1 MKRRTLFVLLVT
13 WLAAC
18 GTGET
23 LQPEPTSPASP
34 VPSATPKAIPI
45 LVPTTGTTVTATLS
59 PPTASAT
66 TALPT
71 TTPAPPTLI
80 LFGQIGGA
88 TRAVAVQGD
97 YAYLNVGPRLVI
109 LDVADPT
116 RPVVAGQSA
125 VLPGF
130 ESLALA
136 GDPST
141 DFAKHPPEGAPAEPP
156 ALPGTCVQ
164 GKCVTAGASGTGQ
177 TCAYVAAGEGGVRI
191 LDVSNPTAPVEV
203 GFYATPGPA
212 WSITVV
218 GDPSADFAKHP
229 PEGTPAEPPA
239 LPGTCVQGKCVTAGA
254 SGAGPVY
261 AYVAAGDGLHVL
273 DVSDPSAPVKIGFYP
288 TPDAALDVAIVGNT
302 AYVAEVYSETDD
314 PRERGGLRILD
325 LSDPAQPNEIGFY
338 PMNPSQADEFERPN
352 APRGAR
358 GVAVAGDPS
367 AGSGPVYVYL
377 TYRTFK
383 RGGLRVVD
391 VSDPAHPSQVGDFQD
406 YVYYVSD
413 VAVAGNIAYV
423 ATGVN
428 MGLLVLDLSDPAGPV
443 VLADEVP
450 GAARGVATVEDR
462 LFIADEFGGLHIADI
477 SDPAHAVEVGFYDAL
492 GDARQVT
499 VAGDR
504 AYVTDGLRDLW
515 LVEVSDPA
523 HPVPL
528 GAYTAPGSIEAIAL
542 AGNILY
548 VAAETTGLQ
557 AVDVSD
563 PRHPTLIG
571 AYATPGLAH
580 GVAVARGHAYVA
592 DGKLHVLDV
601 ANPAAPILVNV
612 LEPAARVEDVV
623 IAGDTAYL
631 TNDRLHIL
639 DLSDVAQPVEVGL
652 YEAPGII
659 SDWIV
664 AGGHIYVIVSGDLYI
679 VNVSDPTHPI
689 EVGFFEAPGYVSG
702 VAVSQNYAYL
712 VGESRLYAIDI
723 SNPATPTEIMSYD
736 ALTIGGDVAATGD
749 YVFVADGSG
758 GLVIFRNRSTHEP

>member
-34 VPSATPKAIPI
+34 VPSATPTAIPI
-45 LVPTTGTTVTATLS
+45 LAPTTGTTVTATLS

-66 TALPT
+66 TVLPT
-71 TTPAPPTLI
+71 TTPAPPTLV
-80 LFGQIGGA
+80 LFGQTGGA

-141 DFAKHPPEGAPAEPP
+141 DS
-156 ALPGTCVQ
+156 
-164 GKCVTAGASGTGQ
+164 ASASRAQ
-177 TCAYVAAGEGGVRI
+177 RRI
-191 LDVSNPTAPVEV
+191 
-203 GFYATPGPA
+203 
-212 WSITVV
+212 
-218 GDPSADFAKHP
+218 AKHP

-261 AYVAAGDGLHVL
+261 ACVAAGDGLHVL

-314 PRERGGLRILD
+314 PRARGGLRILD

-358 GVAVAGDPS
+358 GVAVTGDPS
-367 AGSGPVYVYL
+367 AGSGPVYAYL

-528 GAYTAPGSIEAIAL
+528 GTYTAPGSIEAIAP
-542 AGNILY
+542 AENILY

-631 TNDRLHIL
+631 TNDRLHIV
-639 DLSDVAQPVEVGL
+639 DLSDAAQPVEVGL

-689 EVGFFEAPGYVSG
+689 EVGFFEAPGYVSS

-712 VGESRLYAIDI
+712 VGESRLYAIDV

-736 ALTIGGDVAATGD
+736 ALTIGGDVAAAGD